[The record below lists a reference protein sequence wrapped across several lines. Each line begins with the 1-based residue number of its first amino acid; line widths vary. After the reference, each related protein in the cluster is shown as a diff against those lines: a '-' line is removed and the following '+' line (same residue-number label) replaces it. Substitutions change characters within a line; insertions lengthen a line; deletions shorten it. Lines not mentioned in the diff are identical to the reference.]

1 LEHVSSLLVKQLDQ
15 VLLEQLGIGYA
26 QFKVLRVLADLG
38 SSGQKQI
45 AEELDQTEASISRQV
60 RLLKED
66 GLVRLRIDPANHRQ
80 HLASLTRRG
89 LRFTIAADN
98 MLSHYQYQLFS
109 LLKPKDQSMLK
120 QALERVQNSKL
131 LKNVV

>member
-1 LEHVSSLLVKQLDQ
+1 MEHVSSLLVKQLDQ

-45 AEELDQTEASISRQV
+45 AEELDQTEASISRQI

-66 GLVRLRIDPANHRQ
+66 GLVSLRIDPVNHRQ
-80 HLASLTRRG
+80 HLARLTRRG
-89 LRFTIAADN
+89 LRFTVAADS
-98 MLSHYQYQLFS
+98 MVSRYQYQLFS
-109 LLKPKDQSMLK
+109 LLKPKDQSILK
-120 QALERVQNSKL
+120 QALERVQDSKL

>member
-38 SSGQKQI
+38 LSGQKQI
-45 AEELDQTEASISRQV
+45 ADELSQTEASISRQI
-60 RLLKED
+60 RLLRGS
-66 GLVRLRIDPANHRQ
+66 GLVSLRVDPANRRQ
-80 HLASLTRRG
+80 HLARLTRLG
-89 LRFTIAADN
+89 MRFTAAADSI
-98 MLSHYQYQLFS
+98 LSRYQYQLFS
-109 LLKPKDQSMLK
+109 PLKPKDQSMLK
-120 QALERVQNSKL
+120 QALERVQNSNL